1 MRLVDAPNYLYSRRL
16 QRYRACHKCGTQE
29 AVPYSPDRIYAM
41 ALQEAVMYDL
51 QLQDKV
57 PRQIFPESLSG
68 EPSRLSVLSVMDQ
81 KTKDKYWHDA
91 YKVVIEGLEK
101 KKRHTEEYAAFAR
114 EQDASYK
121 NSYERASAE
130 LVNMEAKLRE
140 LDTKALRMIAEKD
153 GVIKDNEKELQELRT
168 EKETYWQEMNRLAS
182 VHNKSLDQHNKVVE
196 ELSEKIKAL
205 QQDLDL
211 TNKAYVQAVQQRE
224 QYHLE
229 VMTKHCGCCDRQE
242 EEIKELKESLRMA
255 CCDKHLPQLTPVT
268 AEELATLKPCT
279 E

>member
-1 MRLVDAPNYLYSRRL
+1 
-16 QRYRACHKCGTQE
+16 
-29 AVPYSPDRIYAM
+29 
-41 ALQEAVMYDL
+41 MYDL

-101 KKRHTEEYAAFAR
+101 KKRH

-140 LDTKALRMIAEKD
+140 LDTKALRICAMKDNEIAEKD

-211 TNKAYVQAVQQRE
+211 TNKAYAQAVQQR
-224 QYHLE
+224 
-229 VMTKHCGCCDRQE
+229 VKNN
-242 EEIKELKESLRMA
+242 A
-255 CCDKHLPQLTPVT
+255 
-268 AEELATLKPCT
+268 
-279 E
+279 